1 VPALR
6 FLVFIGVSAF
16 AAEADRPRCSEG
28 RLGQFWPIE
37 ANFESKVRW
46 QAAHSGTLEI
56 CAKTTRRYYWKPVR
70 MNRPRIAVE
79 PPARPQ
85 AERVSKTG

>member
-1 VPALR
+1 MRL
-6 FLVFIGVSAF
+6 LLLIGVSAF
-16 AAEADRPRCSEG
+16 AAEGDRPRCTEG

-46 QAAHSGTLEI
+46 QAAHSGALEI
-56 CAKTTRRYYWKPVR
+56 CMKTTRRYYWKPVR

-79 PPARPQ
+79 PPKRPQ
-85 AERVSKTG
+85 AEQGSKTD